1 MGPDTGATPVTRRD
15 RAAEVRAAL
24 VRLVS
29 RQGFHGTSMAAVAKE
44 AGVATGTA
52 YVHYDSKDELVYAAY
67 VEAKRELGQAA
78 TAGLDAHDPEARFR
92 QLWFGVLEHLAAHPD
107 RARFLLQ
114 VDTSPYAAEAH
125 QRSLTEGDGDDLMA
139 VATSSGIVE
148 RLAPLP
154 LLVLFD
160 LALGPVI
167 RLVASGE
174 RLDRAQLD
182 ELSTSCWRAATREG

>member
-1 MGPDTGATPVTRRD
+1 MTPDTATRD

-52 YVHYDSKDELVYAAY
+52 YVHYDSKDDLVFAAY
-67 VEAKRELGQAA
+67 VEVKRDLGREA
-78 TAGLDAHDPEARFR
+78 TARIDAEDPEARFR
-92 QLWFGVLEHLAAHPD
+92 QLWFGVLGHLAADPD

-125 QRSLTEGDGDDLMA
+125 ERSLAEGGDELMA

-160 LALGPVI
+160 LTLGPVI

-174 RLDRAQLD
+174 QLAPAQLD
-182 ELSTSCWRAATREG
+182 ELCTSCWRAATREP